1 LKAFLERAA
10 NGHRFAV
17 AFHPRGERGVGLL
30 EFLEGEARNLRE
42 LNSAVDARTN
52 WTNLAAMKTVNVH
65 EAKTNFSSLLAK
77 LEADSETIV
86 ICRNGEP
93 VADLVP
99 HKRGNRLKPHPLLSK
114 IKINYDPTEPLSESE
129 WPKASR

>member
-1 LKAFLERAA
+1 
-10 NGHRFAV
+10 
-17 AFHPRGERGVGLL
+17 
-30 EFLEGEARNLRE
+30 
-42 LNSAVDARTN
+42 
-52 WTNLAAMKTVNVH
+52 MKTVNVH

-77 LEADSETIV
+77 VEESSESIV

-99 HKRGNRLKPHPLLSK
+99 HKRTNRIKAHPKLSR
-114 IKINYDPTEPLSESE
+114 IKIGYDPVESLAADE